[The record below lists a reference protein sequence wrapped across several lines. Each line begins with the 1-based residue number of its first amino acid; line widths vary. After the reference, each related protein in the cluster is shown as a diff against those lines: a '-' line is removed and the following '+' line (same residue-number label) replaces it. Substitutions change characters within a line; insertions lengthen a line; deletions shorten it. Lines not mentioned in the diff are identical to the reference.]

1 MTIAEVSFL
10 TVRSEVMSLK
20 RLYLFIYNYSV
31 KITFSSKIPICLT
44 VINEYIRR
52 FS

>member
-1 MTIAEVSFL
+1 MAEVSFL

-20 RLYLFIYNYSV
+20 RLYLRIYNYSV
-31 KITFSSKIPICLT
+31 QIKFLSKNLNYLT
-44 VINEYIRR
+44 VINQYMRK

>member
-1 MTIAEVSFL
+1 MTMAEVSFL

-20 RLYLFIYNYSV
+20 RLYLRVNSHSV
-31 KITFSSKIPICLT
+31 QITFLSNIPHCLT